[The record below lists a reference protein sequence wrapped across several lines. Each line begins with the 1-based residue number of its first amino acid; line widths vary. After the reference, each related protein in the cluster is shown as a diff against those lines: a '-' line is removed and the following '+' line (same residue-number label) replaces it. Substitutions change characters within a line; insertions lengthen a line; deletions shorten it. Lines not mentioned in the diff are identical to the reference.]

1 MIFLSGSLNLSLTN
15 LACRRFGGSKPVL
28 WYRGLTMY
36 LAFLGLAALGLL
48 GSMVLGS
55 SDDDDGAEDA
65 ITDDTPIIEEPGS
78 EDLGATLTTNAD
90 GSVTVDLGEDETGSL
105 VLFRYSDTEDAG
117 VGLSESFSYELYLLP
132 EDGSIPEFSYSG
144 ANNPRLDGS
153 ETLQELAEALDLQ
166 PVASWDLGD
175 ILPTNE
181 EPYFIDNTV
190 PAPVIQSDHPIAV
203 YDVEANTDG
212 DEIIYLRPE
221 GYEPPPPTHLGAE
234 QEDVFANTTGSEE
247 PDWLVGQAAGIVID
261 GAGGD
266 DRLESRYADTTLIG
280 GDGDDDLYAYSDNT
294 SVEGGAGDDRI
305 DLISNGVAYGGEG
318 EDYITYYGSET
329 VVEIHGGE
337 GNDRIYGSGPSGE
350 IFGDA
355 GDDFLGIANG
365 VTGHGGEG
373 NDHLQIR
380 SGGVGDAGAGDD
392 LITTYNFLNDEDGA
406 ATVTGGEGADTVR
419 ISVRNPYG
427 EGEIEFMTITDFDPA
442 EDILEVSSPAQTS
455 YVLDDV
461 AIVEAADGSYSDV
474 LLNYAPRIGDSPE
487 TATAVVRLT
496 GVSGMTADQIV
507 VT

>member
-1 MIFLSGSLNLSLTN
+1 
-15 LACRRFGGSKPVL
+15 
-28 WYRGLTMY
+28 MY
-36 LAFLGLAALGLL
+36 LALLGLAALGLL

-55 SDDDDGAEDA
+55 SDDSGDDDGADDA
-65 ITDDTPIIEEPGS
+65 ITDDTPVVEEPDS
-78 EDLGATLTTNAD
+78 EDLGATVTTSAD

-144 ANNPRLDGS
+144 ANDPRLDGS
-153 ETLQELAEALDLQ
+153 ETLQELSEALDLQ
-166 PVASWDLGD
+166 PVASWDLGE
-175 ILPTNE
+175 ILPINE
-181 EPYFIDNTV
+181 EPFIIDNTV
-190 PAPVIQSDHPIAV
+190 AAPVIQSDHPIAV

-221 GYEPPPPTHLGAE
+221 GYVPPPPTHLGAE
-234 QEDVFANTTGSEE
+234 QEDVSDNTTGSEE
-247 PDWLVGQAAGIVID
+247 PDWLVGQAEGIVID

-266 DRLESRYADTTLIG
+266 DRLETRYANITLIG

-337 GNDRIYGSGPSGE
+337 GNDRIYGRGPSGE
-350 IFGDA
+350 IFGNA

-365 VTGHGGEG
+365 VTGHGGDG
-373 NDHLQIR
+373 NDHLQIE
-380 SGGVGDAGAGDD
+380 SGGIGDAGAGDD
-392 LITTYNFLNDEDGA
+392 LITTGNFLNDEDGA
-406 ATVTGGEGADTVR
+406 VTITGGEGTDTFR
-419 ISVRNPYG
+419 LGIRNPYG
-427 EGEIEFMTITDFDPA
+427 SDEIEYATITDFNPD
-442 EDILEVSSPAQTS
+442 EDVLELSLWSSPS
-455 YVLDDV
+455 YSIEEIT
-461 AIVEAADGSYSDV
+461 IVEATEGGHTDV
-474 LLNYAPRIGDSPE
+474 LVEFSHDHSE
-487 TATAVVRLT
+487 TATAIVRLT
-496 GVSGMTADQIV
+496 GVTGLSADQIV